1 MTVKK
6 PAFIYSVIVETL
18 KAARTGETPS
28 IEAQVDKYT
37 AAVIIDMCNS
47 ATADA
52 SDIRNFRGVCENIL
66 ATVLRLRKDTLPQ
79 IHPLCRD
86 RLAKEDLMVKSDDL
100 TANSMDK
107 KLAWKKLSVG

>member
-18 KAARTGETPS
+18 KAARTGEVPS

-37 AAVIIDMCNS
+37 SAVIIDMCNS

-66 ATVLRLRKDTLPQ
+66 ETILRLRRDTLPQ

-86 RLAKEDLMVKSDDL
+86 RLAKEDLMVKSDSL
-100 TANSMDK
+100 TVNNMNE
-107 KLAWKKLSVG
+107 KLSVG